1 MGGRRRGDIEMIT
14 KKECEKMLEIQGE
27 IQAEIEF
34 LEELFDEINKITEN
48 PKDYTKNNISE
59 YLKSLLEA
67 KNSQ

>member
-1 MGGRRRGDIEMIT
+1 MIN

-27 IQAEIEF
+27 IQSEIEF

-59 YLKSLLEA
+59 YLKNLLEA
-67 KNSQ
+67 KNIQ